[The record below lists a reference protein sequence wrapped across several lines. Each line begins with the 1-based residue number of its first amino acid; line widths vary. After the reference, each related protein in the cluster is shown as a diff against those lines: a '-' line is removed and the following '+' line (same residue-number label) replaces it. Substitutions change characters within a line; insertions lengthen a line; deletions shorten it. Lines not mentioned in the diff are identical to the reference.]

1 MSPPVC
7 VQHPGVTA
15 AFRCDGCH
23 KLLCHDCIK
32 QGHALLFCGLCGER
46 ALPLEAGQ
54 AATVREVNRRQAIS
68 KPYSFQQALFYPFRG
83 VGLYMFIAALV
94 SLAVVGLL
102 LEHGF
107 GCWPLV
113 LALGLWSLMIGLQF
127 KIVRTTAEGDNE
139 LPDWPEYMD
148 WGERFW
154 DMLTYVVIAILQF
167 SPAVAFT
174 LLNMGSVLSTEPN
187 LFFWAGFAVMAW
199 LGAALG
205 TVAFG
210 AAGRFDR
217 SSALRLDLHFK
228 ALKIGGADTVTAT
241 NMVFAASILLLIA
254 RAALEQ
260 VPYVGSAVAGILGA
274 YWTLT
279 SAHLA
284 GVLFRRHILELEKVY
299 E

>member
-7 VQHPGVTA
+7 VQHPAVAA
-15 AFRCDGCH
+15 AFRCDSCG
-23 KLLCHDCIK
+23 KLLCPDCIK

-46 ALPLEAGQ
+46 ALPLQAGQ
-54 AATVREVNRRQAIS
+54 PATVREVNRRQAIS
-68 KPYSFQQALFYPFRG
+68 KPYSFHQALFYPFRG
-83 VGLYMFIAALV
+83 VGLYLFLAALA
-94 SLAVVGLL
+94 SLAFVGLL
-102 LEHGF
+102 LEYGF
-107 GCWPLV
+107 GCWPIV
-113 LALGLWSLMIGLQF
+113 LALGLWSLMIGIQF
-127 KIVRTTAEGDNE
+127 KIVRSTAEGDNE
-139 LPDWPEYMD
+139 LPEWPEYMD

-154 DMLTYVVIAILQF
+154 DILTYVVIVILEF
-167 SPAVAFT
+167 FPVVAFT
-174 LLNMGSVLSTEPN
+174 LLNMRSVLTTEPS
-187 LFFWAGFAVMAW
+187 LLFWAGFAVMAW
-199 LGAALG
+199 LGTALG

-228 ALKIGGADTVTAT
+228 ALKIAGADTVTAT
-241 NMVFAASILLLIA
+241 NMVFAVGTLLFVA

-260 VPYVGSAVAGILGA
+260 VPYVGAALAGILGA
-274 YWTLT
+274 YWTFT

>member
-7 VQHPGVTA
+7 VQHPGVKA
-15 AFRCDGCH
+15 AFRCDGCG
-23 KLLCHDCIK
+23 KLLCPDCIK

-83 VGLYMFIAALV
+83 VGLYMFIATLA
-94 SLAVVGLL
+94 SLAVVSLL
-102 LEHGF
+102 LQHGF
-107 GCWPLV
+107 GCWPII

-154 DMLTYVVIAILQF
+154 DILTYVVIAILQF
-167 SPAVAFT
+167 FPAVAFT
-174 LLNMGSVLSTEPN
+174 LLNMGSVLSAEPN
-187 LFFWAGFAVMAW
+187 LLFWAGFAVMAW

-228 ALKIGGADTVTAT
+228 ALKIGGADTVTAA
-241 NMVFAASILLLIA
+241 NMVFALGILLFLG
-254 RAALEQ
+254 RAALQQ
-260 VPYVGSAVAGILGA
+260 VPYVGAAAAGILGA
-274 YWTLT
+274 YWTFT